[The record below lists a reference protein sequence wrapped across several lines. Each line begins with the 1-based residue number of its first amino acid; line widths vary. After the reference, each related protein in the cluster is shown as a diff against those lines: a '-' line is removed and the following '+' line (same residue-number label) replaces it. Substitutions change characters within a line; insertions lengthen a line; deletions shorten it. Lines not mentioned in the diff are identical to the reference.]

1 MDREDTD
8 ASIEDLDLSM
18 TQQPQIFFIPY
29 GLAVTLT
36 VGMFV
41 IGTKFHTW
49 KIALVLPVLWTLAA
63 VWVKRD
69 HNALRVLHTKLR
81 FTRVWVTAHRW
92 GGWSAAMPAPLR
104 GRARNAS

>member
-1 MDREDTD
+1 MDREDPE
-8 ASIEDLDLSM
+8 ALIEDLDLSM
-18 TQQPQIFFIPY
+18 TQQVPIFFIPY
-29 GLAVTLT
+29 GAAVILT

-49 KIALVLPVLWTLAA
+49 KSALALPVLWTLTA

-81 FTRVWVTAHRW
+81 LIRVWASAHKW
-92 GGWSAAMPAPLR
+92 GGWSVRLPRPSKVSD
-104 GRARNAS
+104 AS